1 MKIGEAVKL
10 RILELCDE
18 RQLTVNAL
26 ANLCG
31 VTQSTLANIVGG
43 RNHSTTIST
52 IKKICDGL
60 EVEIGQFFSS
70 PVFDDL
76 EQEVQ

>member
-18 RQLTVNAL
+18 RKLTVNAL

-60 EVEIGQFFSS
+60 EVEIAEFFSS
-70 PVFDDL
+70 PVFEDL

>member
-1 MKIGEAVKL
+1 MKVGEAIKL
-10 RILELCDE
+10 RILALCEE
-18 RQLTVNAL
+18 RGLSVNGL

-43 RNHSTTIST
+43 RNQSTTIST

-60 EVEIGQFFSS
+60 EIERGNSFSS
-70 PVFDDL
+70 PVFVGL
-76 EQEVQ
+76 EQEIQ

>member
-18 RQLTVNAL
+18 RRLTVNAL

-43 RNHSTTIST
+43 RNQSTTVST

-60 EVEIGQFFSS
+60 EVEIGEFFSS
-70 PVFDDL
+70 SVFEDL
-76 EQEVQ
+76 EQEIQ

>member
-10 RILELCDE
+10 RILELCEE

-60 EVEIGQFFSS
+60 EVEIGEFFCS